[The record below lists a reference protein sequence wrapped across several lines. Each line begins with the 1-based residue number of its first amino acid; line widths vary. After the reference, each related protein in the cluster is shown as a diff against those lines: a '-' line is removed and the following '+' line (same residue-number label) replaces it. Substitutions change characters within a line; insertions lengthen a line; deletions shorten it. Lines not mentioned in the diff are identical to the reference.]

1 MEYCRAYY
9 VAMVIHEES
18 ESPVEISVIRK
29 PAILEPQKYVM
40 VSNHVREIPNYSGEQ
55 SNDNPVSD
63 KLVETAE
70 NFSNKQ
76 SKKKAK
82 KRKIV
87 SSEEDSDAT
96 HISES
101 DLNEL
106 RTIYHKCLAVIN
118 KIETKYG
125 HLLNI
130 EKPGCRKTHKTE
142 QFDNE
147 ICSCA
152 KNKKIVFD
160 DDGTQHTIEV
170 PDEDH
175 ICPTISKKLSPLPSQ
190 KCNVEEEFED
200 YISTIPDDLPSLTK
214 MLHDPELSLHS
225 RNKIVQ
231 KMSSIKLENNHEIR
245 FQRPALIQ
253 TIKQDPDLVLGFK
266 GVNFASIPGYL

>member
-1 MEYCRAYY
+1 
-9 VAMVIHEES
+9 MVIHEES

-40 VSNHVREIPNYSGEQ
+40 VSNHVREIPNYIGEQ
-55 SNDNPVSD
+55 TNDNPVSD
-63 KLVETAE
+63 RLVETAE
-70 NFSNKQ
+70 NVSSKP

-87 SSEEDSDAT
+87 SSGEDSDAT
-96 HISES
+96 HISNS
-101 DLNEL
+101 DLTEL
-106 RTIYHKCLAVIN
+106 RTIYHKCLEVIN

-130 EKPGCRKTHKTE
+130 EKPGYRKTLEAE
-142 QFDNE
+142 QLDDE
-147 ICSCA
+147 QVCSCT

-175 ICPTISKKLSPLPSQ
+175 ICPTISKKLLPVVSQ
-190 KCNVEEEFED
+190 KCGVEEDFED
-200 YISTIPDDLPSLTK
+200 YISTIPDDLPSLSK
-214 MLHDPELSLHS
+214 MLHDPELSLHN

-231 KMSSIKLENNHEIR
+231 KMNTIKFDNNHEIR
-245 FQRPALIQ
+245 FHRPALIQ
-253 TIKQDPDLVLGFK
+253 SIKQDPDLVLGFK
-266 GVNFASIPGYL
+266 ALGLTLSMLQC